1 MRNDGPSVE
10 VGGWSTAA
18 PWRILISRFAS
29 VLATRISAAPN
40 PIFGRVFAA
49 AMANPI
55 VLVPAR
61 MSSTR
66 LPGKPLAD
74 IWGEPMIVHVWRR
87 AMEADIGPV
96 LVAAD
101 DRRIVEA
108 VTAAGGRA
116 TLTRPDHGSG
126 SDRIFEALTTVDP
139 DGRHDMIV
147 NVQGDLPTI
156 ARQAVRAAVGPLA
169 DPEVDIATLATEIRR
184 AEERDD
190 PNVVKVV
197 GSEAA
202 PGRLRALYFT
212 RARAPW
218 GEGPLLHHIGLYAYR
233 RAALQRFVALPPSPL
248 ERRERL
254 EQLRALEAGMRIDVA
269 LVDVAPL
276 GVDTPEDLRRA
287 REMLTPKGAT

>member
-1 MRNDGPSVE
+1 
-10 VGGWSTAA
+10 
-18 PWRILISRFAS
+18 
-29 VLATRISAAPN
+29 
-40 PIFGRVFAA
+40 
-49 AMANPI
+49 MAYPI

-87 AMEADIGPV
+87 AVEADVGPV

-101 DRRIVEA
+101 DQRVVDA
-108 VTAAGGRA
+108 VTAAGGHA
-116 TLTRPDHGSG
+116 TMTRPDHSSG
-126 SDRIFEALTTVDP
+126 SDRIFEALTAADP
-139 DGRHDMIV
+139 GGRHDVIV

-156 ARQAVRAAVGPLA
+156 AAKAVRAAVGPLA
-169 DPEVDIATLATEIRR
+169 DPAVDIATLATEIRR
-184 AEERDD
+184 PEERDD
-190 PNVVKVV
+190 PNVVKAV
-197 GSEAA
+197 GSEVA
-202 PGRLRALYFT
+202 PSRLRALYFT
-212 RARAPW
+212 RCSAPW

-233 RAALQRFVALPPSPL
+233 REALARFVALPPSPL
-248 ERRERL
+248 EQRERL

-287 REMLTPKGAT
+287 REMLAPKGRT